1 MRELKALSKG
11 KDGYDILEESRGKEE
26 IKKNEM
32 KVKKIIEQNDFDIS
46 FVFDSYSFGGELLMR
61 ELKPNLKDDNN
72 IFPIGLFVA
81 VSEKLDLNRKFDT
94 EVILKAIDF
103 IKNNKIDY
111 KIAIN
116 LSIKTVSNPDFII
129 FLEDLVSKN
138 EDFVKHIVFSITSY
152 SASAYKNIFIDF
164 VAHLNRIGIEILIK
178 RYKTKELSLDE
189 LANIRINYIK
199 IDKEL
204 TQNIHN
210 DVIKKH
216 KIKNIIIFA
225 EINDIKVLVENIES
239 DRDYLYLNK
248 LDLYAVNR

>member
-1 MRELKALSKG
+1 MSKQQSIMNFVENINSNLETQKQLFLVSSTKDQMIFSFKKDQYLGNVSYLKQDYIMIFK
-11 KDGYDILEESRGKEE
+11 I
-26 IKKNEM
+26 NET
-32 KVKKIIEQNDFDIS
+32 QNDFDIS

-61 ELKPNLKDDNN
+61 ELKPNLKDDDNN

-116 LSIKTVSNPDFII
+116 LSIKTVSTPDFIT

-178 RYKTKELSLDE
+178 RYK
-189 LANIRINYIK
+189 
-199 IDKEL
+199 
-204 TQNIHN
+204 
-210 DVIKKH
+210 
-216 KIKNIIIFA
+216 
-225 EINDIKVLVENIES
+225 
-239 DRDYLYLNK
+239 
-248 LDLYAVNR
+248 

>member
-1 MRELKALSKG
+1 M
-11 KDGYDILEESRGKEE
+11 
-26 IKKNEM
+26 
-32 KVKKIIEQNDFDIS
+32 
-46 FVFDSYSFGGELLMR
+46 
-61 ELKPNLKDDNN
+61 
-72 IFPIGLFVA
+72 
-81 VSEKLDLNRKFDT
+81 
-94 EVILKAIDF
+94 
-103 IKNNKIDY
+103 
-111 KIAIN
+111 
-116 LSIKTVSNPDFII
+116 
-129 FLEDLVSKN
+129 
-138 EDFVKHIVFSITSY
+138 
-152 SASAYKNIFIDF
+152 
-164 VAHLNRIGIEILIK
+164 
-178 RYKTKELSLDE
+178 DE

>member
-1 MRELKALSKG
+1 
-11 KDGYDILEESRGKEE
+11 
-26 IKKNEM
+26 M